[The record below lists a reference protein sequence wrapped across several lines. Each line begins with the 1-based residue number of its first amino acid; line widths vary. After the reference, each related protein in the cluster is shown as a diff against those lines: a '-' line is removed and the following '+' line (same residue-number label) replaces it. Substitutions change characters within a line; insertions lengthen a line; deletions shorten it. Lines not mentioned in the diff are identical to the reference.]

1 MNMNIDLVSTLC
13 YFCTN
18 KFSIKIDN
26 HMIIKMIIEAEG
38 VIYRKIK
45 KKWGN
50 IWFLNELECFI

>member
-1 MNMNIDLVSTLC
+1 MNMNKDLVSTLC

-45 KKWGN
+45 KK
-50 IWFLNELECFI
+50 

>member
-1 MNMNIDLVSTLC
+1 MNKDLVSTLC

-26 HMIIKMIIEAEG
+26 HMIIEAKG

-45 KKWGN
+45 KIK
-50 IWFLNELECFI
+50 NEGIYDF